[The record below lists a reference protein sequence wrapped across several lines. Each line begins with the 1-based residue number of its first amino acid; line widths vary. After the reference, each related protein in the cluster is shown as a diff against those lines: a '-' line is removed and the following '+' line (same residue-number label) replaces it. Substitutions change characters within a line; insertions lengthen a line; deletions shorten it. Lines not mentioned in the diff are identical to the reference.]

1 MCKSCLECAFCDNY
15 NHARAGTGETLY
27 GCYVDNHAGYW
38 KPSDSAVNCKT
49 FIDKSEIKDGV
60 TLDDLRV
67 KAYEKINGK
76 FKLFCGSMRKVQKD
90 SEETRGA
97 LKERDNYFFDSQCRK
112 EAREDLVKICG
123 IDGTKADKVIELL
136 RLNKLRHIYMMY

>member
-1 MCKSCLECAFCDNY
+1 M
-15 NHARAGTGETLY
+15 
-27 GCYVDNHAGYW
+27 
-38 KPSDSAVNCKT
+38 NCKT
-49 FIDKSEIKDGV
+49 FIDKSEKKDGV

-76 FKLFCGSMRKVQKD
+76 FKLFCGSMRNVQKD
-90 SEETRGA
+90 SEETRCA

-123 IDGTKADKVIELL
+123 IDGSKADKVIELL

>member
-15 NHARAGTGETLY
+15 NHARTGTGDTLY

-38 KPSDSAVNCKT
+38 KSSDSAVNCKT
-49 FIDKSEIKDGV
+49 FIDKSELKDGV

-76 FKLFCGSMRKVQKD
+76 FKLLCGSMRKVQKD
-90 SEETRGA
+90 SEETRGT